1 VSAAAAARGAQP
13 LWSLVPVSARAQYIR
28 RAAVA
33 MLDELDDL
41 SRRLAEET
49 GRPREQIVVSEL
61 LPAARGLR
69 ELADDGPRALA
80 DKRIWSVAGR
90 RTRLVPAPVGVI
102 GLRGPSASPWAE
114 PALETAAALLAGNGV
129 LLDLPAHRLRNV
141 FLRAGVP
148 GELVALSGAFDDAR
162 VIDLRR
168 PDRRATLLVLN
179 DAPRAKVIDAALRT
193 RFTAGRIVTVAGNAA
208 WLTEALP
215 GPEFVVVE
223 MPDAESA
230 IALVAREAR
239 DVAVSVWA
247 QDHAEGERV
256 ARRLPS
262 PTTWIGRHGDAP
274 APAEVRLARHVAV
287 RRLESRAAWSPEP
300 SRLSTSARTALAEL
314 RYGRE
319 SRRWPA
325 LRALVRTAR
334 RER

>member
-1 VSAAAAARGAQP
+1 VSAAAAARNAQP

-41 SRRLAEET
+41 SRLLAEET

-80 DKRIWSVAGR
+80 DRRRRGTRIVQ
-90 RTRLVPAPVGVI
+90 APIGVI

-114 PALETAAALLAGNGV
+114 PMLETAAALLAGNGV
-129 LLDLPAHRLRNV
+129 LLDIPAERLRLV

-148 GELVALSGAFDDAR
+148 GDLVALSRDLDDAH
-162 VIDLRR
+162 VIDLPR
-168 PDRRATLLVLN
+168 PDHRGIMLVL
-179 DAPRAKVIDAALRT
+179 DGAAEAKVVEAARHADP
-193 RFTAGRIVTVAGNAA
+193 RMGRIVTVAGAA
-208 WLTEALP
+208 PGLVEALAAA
-215 GPEFVVVE
+215 GVE
-223 MPDAESA
+223 LAVTELPDTESA

-239 DVAVSVWA
+239 DAPVSIWA
-247 QDHAEGERV
+247 QDDAKGERI

-262 PTTWIGRHGDAP
+262 PTTWIGRHGVASTP
-274 APAEVRLARHVAV
+274 ADVRLARHVVA
-287 RRLESRAAWSPEP
+287 RRLHSRGP
-300 SRLSTSARTALAEL
+300 SRLSVTAQTAIAEL